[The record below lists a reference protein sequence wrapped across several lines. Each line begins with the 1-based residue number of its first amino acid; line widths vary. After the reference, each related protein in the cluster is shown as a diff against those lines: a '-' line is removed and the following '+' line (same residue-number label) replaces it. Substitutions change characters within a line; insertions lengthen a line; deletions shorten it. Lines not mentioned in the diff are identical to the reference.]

1 MLSISYP
8 LVESILSMEYES
20 SLSDPLLNLNG
31 MPKIGQLI
39 GNVKLFNSEIVRLNG
54 ILRDLA
60 DCFNLL

>member
-8 LVESILSMEYES
+8 LVESILSIEYES
-20 SLSDPLLNLNG
+20 SFKVPLLNFNG
-31 MPKIGQLI
+31 IPKIGQLI
-39 GNVKLFNSEIVRLNG
+39 GNVKLFKSEIVRLNG